1 MIEIFEDKSK
11 KLCGNYSL
19 FIKFDFNR
27 DVIDV
32 LKQCNSCVF
41 DKKTCYWEMPET
53 SLAFLLDNLCLI
65 DDIKLTLKNVK
76 NEETHNDIDMTFK
89 TTPLGYQYDGIRYG
103 LNHDKWLLLDDAGLG
118 KTLQTLYI
126 AEELHHQGKI
136 EHCLIICGINTL
148 KSNWAR
154 EIQKHSN
161 LSYVILGE
169 KVSKSGKV
177 SYATISERAE
187 QLENKIDEFFIIT
200 NVETVRDDRIV
211 KAFKKSKN
219 NIDMIIFDELHKA
232 KNPSSQ
238 QGHNLLKMTAKY
250 MIGCTGTLLMNNPLD
265 AYLPLKWI
273 GQENASFTNF
283 KYFYCNFS
291 KTGFGYEIT
300 GYKNLDVLKNQIS
313 RCSLRRTK
321 KEVLTFLP
329 PKTIIEE
336 YVDMDDANRRFYD
349 DIKAGVKEEADK
361 IELTTNSVLALSTR
375 LRQATSC
382 PTILTSQSIVS
393 TKLVRASQLIDEITA
408 QGDKVVVFST
418 FKQPLYELENMCKK
432 HKPLVIT
439 GDTKSTDVD
448 KSIVMFQNDGEH
460 QVILCTTQKLGTGV
474 TLTKANYAIFIDTPY
489 TYAEFSQAC
498 DRIYRVGTTKNVF
511 IYNLICN
518 DTIDERV
525 KQLVDTK
532 EAIADFVVDDKLTPK
547 GAESLRQYIEDL

>member
-27 DVIDV
+27 DIIDI
-32 LKQCNSCVF
+32 LKQCNSYVF
-41 DKKTCYWEMPET
+41 DKKTCYWEIPET

-219 NIDMIIFDELHKA
+219 KIDMIIFDELHKA

-273 GQENASFTNF
+273 GQENTSFTNF

-313 RCSLRRTK
+313 QCSLRRTK
-321 KEVLTFLP
+321 KDVLTFLP

-336 YVDMDDANRRFYD
+336 YVDMDDTNRRFYD

-448 KSIVMFQNDGEH
+448 KSIVMFQNDDEH

-511 IYNLICN
+511 IYNLICK

-532 EAIADFVVDDKLTPK
+532 EAISDFVVDDKLTPK